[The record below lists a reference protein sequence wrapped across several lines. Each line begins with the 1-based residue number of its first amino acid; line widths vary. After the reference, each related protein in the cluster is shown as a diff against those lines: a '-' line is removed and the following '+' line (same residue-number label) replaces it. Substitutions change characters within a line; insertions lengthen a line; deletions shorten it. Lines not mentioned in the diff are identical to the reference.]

1 MFRYIKVNQKGLL
14 LVFLPLIFE
23 LVFVTVLAQ
32 RLTSTA
38 MELDQL
44 AFSQRA
50 LYQLFTRVQDILA
63 SSFKLASFQTLP
75 AEKRAEAAQRII
87 EIFSDSGFTGDS
99 EVDKQPEL
107 RELFSEVDSNR
118 RGVLALAQRLKDSR
132 TTPIETLTNKDR
144 DETIITI
151 LTLRTLFDQ
160 VKSFANRVDLRESTE
175 FNRMS
180 AQVNAFLIVGFIVS
194 SGLSISVAAAVML
207 DIVRRLRIISE
218 NAYLVAAG
226 RESRQPQKGTDEIAD
241 LDRALHKTSLQ
252 LQAFRKKELAILN
265 NAADVVCSIDQ
276 QLKFVVAA
284 ESAERIWGYSSDDLV
299 GRSLV
304 SLIVSSTADDIIA
317 KFEALEK
324 TKPGNEIDTSDTSER
339 GTTELKTI
347 EAGDTEIGIAEIRTT
362 EVEATIKC
370 KNGSLKDTLWR
381 VTWSSEAQEYVCV
394 VHDVTELKKVERL
407 KQAFFSM
414 VSHDLRAPLTSINI
428 NLANMSSGHFGEMP
442 EGCDKIMNNALASTE
457 RLTALV
463 NQLLELDKLDSG
475 KLALEMECISLRDIC
490 ESSIANLESMAN
502 TMGVEIKSPKNDAAV
517 LADEGRLVQA
527 ITNLLSN
534 AVKFSP
540 PGATVVVAIRRKEE
554 QIEIAVTDEGPGVPF
569 DRQKMLFEKFTQSST
584 ASNINLKS
592 TGLGLAIVKS
602 IIEAHD
608 GSVGLESEPGK
619 GATFW
624 VRLKEFE
631 DEGEDDEA
639 I

>member
-14 LVFLPLIFE
+14 LVLLPLIFE

-50 LYQLFTRVQDILA
+50 LYRLFTRVQDILA

-75 AEKRAEAAQRII
+75 AEKRAEAAQHII

-118 RGVLALAQRLKDSR
+118 RGILVLAQRLKDSR
-132 TTPIETLTNKDR
+132 TTPIDTLTNKDR

-160 VKSFANRVDLRESTE
+160 VKSFANRVDLQESTE

-180 AQVNAFLIVGFIVS
+180 AQVNTFLIVGFIIS

-226 RESRQPQKGTDEIAD
+226 KKSREPQEGTDEIAD
-241 LDRALHKTSLQ
+241 LDKALHNTSLQ
-252 LQAFRKKELAILN
+252 LQAFRKKESVILN
-265 NAADVVCSIDQ
+265 NTADVVCSLDK
-276 QLKFVVAA
+276 QLKFVITG

-304 SLIVSSTADDIIA
+304 SLIVSSTADDIIT
-317 KFEALEK
+317 KFDALKK
-324 TKPGNEIDTSDTSER
+324 TASTEEIETSKSQ
-339 GTTELKTI
+339 TTELKNI
-347 EAGDTEIGIAEIRTT
+347 EAVDAEIGLAHMSTT

-370 KNGSLKDTLWR
+370 NNGSWKDTLWR
-381 VTWSSEAQEYVCV
+381 VTWAGEAQEYVCV

-442 EGCDKIMNNALASTE
+442 EGSGKIMKNALASTQ
-457 RLTALV
+457 RLTTLV
-463 NQLLELDKLDSG
+463 NDLLELDKLDSG
-475 KLALEMECISLRDIC
+475 KLSLEIECISVKDVC

-502 TMGVEIKSPKNDAAV
+502 TLDVEIKSPKNDAAV
-517 LADEGRLVQA
+517 LADEKRLVQA
-527 ITNLLSN
+527 ITNLISN

-540 PGATVVVAIRRKEE
+540 AGGTVVVAIRRNDG
-554 QIEIAVTDEGPGVPF
+554 QIEIAVSDEGPGVPF
-569 DRQKMLFEKFTQSST
+569 DQQKMLFEKFAQSFT
-584 ASNINLKS
+584 APNIALKS

-602 IIEAHD
+602 IVKAHN
-608 GSVGLESEPGK
+608 GEVGMESEPGK

-631 DEGEDDEA
+631 DEG
-639 I
+639 